1 MREGEMIMAHTADTA
16 VIQATP
22 NAETIVAMK
31 EANRISKSKNVKK
44 YSNFSELLKEI
55 KAEMQI
61 IR

>member
-1 MREGEMIMAHTADTA
+1 MAHTADTA